1 MIRDIKFKT
10 SGGVAQATELLD
22 SGMMVTVSA
31 FDDELFTVGCKYQVT
46 VADINTGNLAKLVDQ
61 TSAQVNEILEG
72 NL

>member
-1 MIRDIKFKT
+1 MIRDLKFRT

-22 SGMMVTVSA
+22 NGTIVTVSTY
-31 FDDELFTVGCKYQVT
+31 DDDLFTLGCKYEVV
-46 VADINTGNLAKLVDQ
+46 VADINTGDVARLIDQ

>member
-1 MIRDIKFKT
+1 MIRDLKFRT
-10 SGGVAQATELLD
+10 SGRVAQATELLD
-22 SGMMVTVSA
+22 SGIMVTVSA

-46 VADINTGNLAKLVDQ
+46 VADINTGDLAKLTDQ